1 MERLDVRLRRL
12 RAGDSAMVRGWRNSP
27 RVSAD
32 LITNHPIS
40 VEEHGAWFRHVL
52 DSDDCRYWIICLE
65 DRPVGLASIV
75 DIDRVSK
82 RCRWGFYN
90 AAIDL
95 RGRGVI
101 TAALTLVLDNAFG
114 ELGLDVVA
122 AEVLASN
129 AASLAVHRRLG
140 FEIVE
145 HVPGAVHR
153 NGRDIDLVVLEL
165 TARAWHAGKAIAG
178 D

>member
-1 MERLDVRLRRL
+1 V
-12 RAGDSAMVRGWRNSP
+12 A
-27 RVSAD
+27 AD
-32 LITNHPIS
+32 LITDHTIS
-40 VEEHGAWFRHVL
+40 AEEHEAWLRRVL
-52 DSDDCRYWIICLE
+52 DSDDCRYWIICLD

-75 DIDRVSK
+75 DIDRVEK

-90 AAIDL
+90 AAVEL
-95 RGRGVI
+95 RGRGIV
-101 TAALTLVLDNAFG
+101 TAALTSVLDHAFD
-114 ELGLDVVA
+114 ELRLDVVA

-145 HVPGAVHR
+145 RVPEAVPR
-153 NGRDIDLVVLEL
+153 DGRDIDLVLLEL

>member
-27 RVSAD
+27 RVAAE
-32 LITNHPIS
+32 LITNHAIS
-40 VEEHGAWFRHVL
+40 AEEHEAWFRRVL
-52 DSDDCRYWIICLE
+52 DADGCRYWIICLG

-75 DIDRVSK
+75 DIDRAQK

-90 AAIDL
+90 AADDL
-95 RGRGVI
+95 RGRGIV
-101 TAALTLVLDNAFG
+101 TAALTSVLDHVFG

-153 NGRDIDLVVLEL
+153 DGRDIDLVLLEL
-165 TARAWHAGKAIAG
+165 TSRAWHAGKAIAG

>member
-27 RVSAD
+27 RVAAD
-32 LITNHPIS
+32 LITNHTIS
-40 VEEHGAWFRHVL
+40 AEEHEAWLARVL
-52 DSDDCRYWIICLE
+52 DADDCRYWIVCLD
-65 DRPVGLASIV
+65 DRPVGLASVV
-75 DIDRVSK
+75 DIDRSEK

-90 AAIDL
+90 AEVEL
-95 RGRGVI
+95 RGRGII
-101 TAALTLVLDNAFG
+101 TAALTSVLDQVFG
-114 ELGLDVVA
+114 ELGLDLVA

-129 AASLAVHRRLG
+129 AASLAIHRRLG

-145 HVPGAVHR
+145 HVPDAVHR
-153 NGRDIDLVVLEL
+153 DGRDIDLVLLEL

>member
-12 RAGDSAMVRGWRNSP
+12 RAGDSAMVRSWRNSP
-27 RVSAD
+27 RVAAD
-32 LITNHPIS
+32 LITNHTIS
-40 VEEHGAWFRHVL
+40 AEEHEAWLQRVL
-52 DSDDCRYWIICLE
+52 DSDECRYWIICVA

-75 DIDRVSK
+75 DIDHVEK

-90 AAIDL
+90 ADVDL
-95 RGRGVI
+95 RGRGVV
-101 TAALTLVLDNAFG
+101 TAALTWVLDHVFG

-145 HVPGAVHR
+145 RVPDAVHHD
-153 NGRDIDLVVLEL
+153 GRDIELVLLQL
-165 TARAWHAGKAIAG
+165 TAREWHAARATA
-178 D
+178 DE

>member
-12 RAGDSAMVRGWRNSP
+12 RAGDSAMVRSWRNST
-27 RVSAD
+27 RVAAD
-32 LITNHPIS
+32 LITNHTIS
-40 VEEHGAWFRHVL
+40 AEEHEAWLQRVL
-52 DSDDCRYWIICLE
+52 DSDDCRYWIICVA

-75 DIDRVSK
+75 DIDHVEK

-90 AAIDL
+90 ADVDL
-95 RGRGVI
+95 RGRGVV
-101 TAALTLVLDNAFG
+101 TAALTWVLDHVFG

-145 HVPGAVHR
+145 RVPDAVHHD
-153 NGRDIDLVVLEL
+153 GRDIELVLLQL
-165 TARAWHAGKAIAG
+165 TAREWHAARATA
-178 D
+178 DE

>member
-12 RAGDSAMVRGWRNSP
+12 RAGDSAMVLGWRNSP
-27 RVSAD
+27 RVAAD
-32 LITNHPIS
+32 LITDHTIS
-40 VEEHGAWFRHVL
+40 AEEHEAWLRRVL
-52 DSDDCRYWIICLE
+52 DADDCRYWVICLA

-75 DIDRVSK
+75 DIDRVEK

-90 AAIDL
+90 AEVDL
-95 RGRGVI
+95 RGRGIV
-101 TAALTLVLDNAFG
+101 TTALTSVLDHAFD

-145 HVPGAVHR
+145 QVAGAVPR
-153 NGRDIDLVVLEL
+153 DGRAIDLVLLQL
-165 TARAWHAGKAIAG
+165 TAREWHAGRQG
-178 D
+178 EHR

>member
-12 RAGDSAMVRGWRNSP
+12 RAGDSAMVRSWRNSP
-27 RVSAD
+27 RVADD
-32 LITNHPIS
+32 LITNHTIS
-40 VEEHGAWFRHVL
+40 AEEHEAWLRRVL
-52 DSDDCRYWIICLE
+52 DSDDCRYWIICVD
-65 DRPVGLASIV
+65 DRPVGLASVV
-75 DIDRVSK
+75 DIDRMEK

-90 AAIDL
+90 AEVDL
-95 RGRGVI
+95 RGRGIV
-101 TAALTLVLDNAFG
+101 TAALTSVLDHIFG

-129 AASLAVHRRLG
+129 AASLAVHHRLG

-145 HVPGAVHR
+145 RVPGAVHR
-153 NGRDIDLVVLEL
+153 DGRDVDLVLLKL
-165 TARAWHAGKAIAG
+165 TAREWHAGRAISG

>member
-12 RAGDSAMVRGWRNSP
+12 RAGDSEMVRGWRNSP
-27 RVSAD
+27 RVAAD
-32 LITNHPIS
+32 LVTNHEIS
-40 VEEHGAWFRHVL
+40 AEEHEAWLGRVL
-52 DSDDCRYWIICLE
+52 RSDDCRYWIICLG

-75 DIDRVSK
+75 DIDRVEK

-90 AAIDL
+90 GEADL
-95 RGRGVI
+95 RGRGIV
-101 TAALTLVLDNAFG
+101 TAALTSVLDQAFG

-129 AASLAVHRRLG
+129 AASMAVHRRLG

-145 HVPGAVHR
+145 RVPDAVHR
-153 NGRDIDLVVLEL
+153 DGRNIDLVLLQL
-165 TARAWHAGKAIAG
+165 TRGEWQAGGAIAG
-178 D
+178 E

>member
-27 RVSAD
+27 SVAAE
-32 LITNHPIS
+32 LITNHTIG
-40 VEEHGAWFRHVL
+40 VEEHEAWLRRVL
-52 DSDDCRYWIICLE
+52 GSDDCRYWIICLD

-75 DIDRVSK
+75 DIDRASK

-90 AAIDL
+90 AAADV

-101 TAALTLVLDNAFG
+101 TAALTLVLDHVFG

-153 NGRDIDLVVLEL
+153 GGRDIDVVLLEL
-165 TARAWHAGKAIAG
+165 TAREWHASKANG
-178 D
+178 SD